1 MSRQSANKQSLSTST
16 LSDTGPSQ
24 ILPFLYVGC
33 QEDAISNKT
42 MQVNLSIYLL
52 IRKQSTDD
60 IQNIHITHVINVS
73 TTGDRPLFL
82 NENDNEHF
90 LRIPI
95 DDCLTAQL
103 LPYFDK
109 AYAFIGKYKF
119 QLEKN

>member
-52 IRKQSTDD
+52 IRK
-60 IQNIHITHVINVS
+60 
-73 TTGDRPLFL
+73 
-82 NENDNEHF
+82 
-90 LRIPI
+90 
-95 DDCLTAQL
+95 
-103 LPYFDK
+103 
-109 AYAFIGKYKF
+109 
-119 QLEKN
+119 